1 MRLFAKKQS
10 QQPADLGGGW
20 CVDQSYPF
28 CSCFWGEGVVILSEL
43 AVISNGGRGGGK
55 GNNERGRKMGGVH
68 FLATGHLFGTPPPSV
83 FFEDSSKH
91 VLKYSYLKVMDRYII
106 Y

>member
-1 MRLFAKKQS
+1 M
-10 QQPADLGGGW
+10 GGGGEERVTMS
-20 CVDQSYPF
+20 VDEKWGVF
-28 CSCFWGEGVVILSEL
+28 IFWPQATYL
-43 AVISNGGRGGGK
+43 AP
-55 GNNERGRKMGGVH
+55 
-68 FLATGHLFGTPPPSV
+68 PPPSV